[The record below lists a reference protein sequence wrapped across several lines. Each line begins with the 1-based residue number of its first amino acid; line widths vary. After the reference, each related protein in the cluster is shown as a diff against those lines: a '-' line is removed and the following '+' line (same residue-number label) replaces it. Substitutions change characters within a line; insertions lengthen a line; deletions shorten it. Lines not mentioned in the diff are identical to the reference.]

1 MEETKPLYHNLME
14 DVVLRYVDG
23 AMAAG
28 GGCTC
33 ALCKADII
41 AHALNHLPPRYVRTE
56 AGRMMVELSSYDLQ
70 FRADVLSALS
80 DAVKLVQGNPHH

>member
-33 ALCKADII
+33 A
-41 AHALNHLPPRYVRTE
+41 T
-56 AGRMMVELSSYDLQ
+56 
-70 FRADVLSALS
+70 
-80 DAVKLVQGNPHH
+80 VQG